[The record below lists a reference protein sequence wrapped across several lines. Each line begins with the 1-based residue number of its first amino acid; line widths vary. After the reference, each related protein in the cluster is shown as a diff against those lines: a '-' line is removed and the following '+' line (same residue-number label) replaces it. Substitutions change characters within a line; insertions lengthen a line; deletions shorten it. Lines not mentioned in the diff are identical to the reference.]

1 MCYSLRDHKELE
13 TTEQLN
19 KNKCALVEYVMQQGF
34 LYCLGL
40 LYDRVLCILIE
51 MLYGILLG
59 YIIWICSQIECHM
72 KVSMY
77 ADWACHMQFIY
88 ISAMERIRQTGQ
100 KKKKKKKGGAYY
112 IVFMPKPEV
121 LPIHLYI
128 ITFLKNI
135 CVQLQPV
142 IKY

>member
-1 MCYSLRDHKELE
+1 M
-13 TTEQLN
+13 TEHLN
-19 KNKCALVEYVMQQGF
+19 RNKCTLVEYVIQQGF

-40 LYDRVLCILIE
+40 LYDRVLCTLIE

-59 YIIWICSQIECHM
+59 YIIWICSLIECHM

-77 ADWACHMQFIY
+77 ALWACHIQLIY
-88 ISAMERIRQTGQ
+88 ISAMGRIRQTGQ
-100 KKKKKKKGGAYY
+100 KKEKKKEVYS

-128 ITFLKNI
+128 ITLLKNI
-135 CVQLQPV
+135 CVQFQPG
-142 IKY
+142 IKYQSFHQSLFL